1 MGRQT
6 TGLPQGG
13 GLYPN
18 DPNSMFAINMGGG
31 QAVLKVSVNNPAARA
46 QPVGEEQGKK
56 FSTRRVPQ
64 SAAAEDVTFALV
76 NSGMFGQAV
85 KRNEDLQTVLRA
97 RAEGRFP
104 GRRRRPARPPPA
116 QEAEEEMLEVEP
128 VGAPES
134 HLHVAVREGHAHSIK
149 FLLEQEETDIDVA
162 DGLGNTPLHL
172 ALEQGQEILAA
183 LLVQHGARVDV
194 VNSLGRTPLHLAA

>member
-64 SAAAEDVTFALV
+64 SAAAEAVDQTTDSRRWQRQQQRPREVHMRASTRSCVAPAPAAVFV
-76 NSGMFGQAV
+76 RSCVSNS
-85 KRNEDLQTVLRA
+85 A
-97 RAEGRFP
+97 R
-104 GRRRRPARPPPA
+104 
-116 QEAEEEMLEVEP
+116 
-128 VGAPES
+128 
-134 HLHVAVREGHAHSIK
+134 
-149 FLLEQEETDIDVA
+149 
-162 DGLGNTPLHL
+162 
-172 ALEQGQEILAA
+172 
-183 LLVQHGARVDV
+183 
-194 VNSLGRTPLHLAA
+194 